1 MSYASN
7 AAPAVTALAVMATS
21 ATPATSAKTAL
32 ITFAFAAR
40 AVQTVRR
47 SVLNAPKS
55 AVRAR
60 MASCARNVAR
70 VLTVPARTASA

>member
-1 MSYASN
+1 MSFAPT
-7 AAPAVTALAVMATS
+7 AAFVGNVWAVMATS
-21 ATPATSAKTAL
+21 ATPATSAKTVL